1 MASLTQSKT
10 LLPDHEADGRAL
22 ALALDAIEAE
32 LAGLEPG
39 ASADIIAKK
48 LAAPVR
54 AFDAAA
60 KARLGGR
67 A

>member
-1 MASLTQSKT
+1 MVSDSRIEAHDAAS
-10 LLPDHEADGRAL
+10 HARAL

-39 ASADIIAKK
+39 VSADIIAPK

-60 KARLGGR
+60 QAAAPREAKA
-67 A
+67 

>member
-1 MASLTQSKT
+1 MASDSQSKT
-10 LLPDHEADGRAL
+10 LLPDPAAL
-22 ALALDAIEAE
+22 ALALGVIEAE
-32 LAGLEPG
+32 LAAVEPG
-39 ASADIIAKK
+39 ASPDIIAKK

-60 KARLGGR
+60 KASLGGT

>member
-1 MASLTQSKT
+1 MASLTQSET
-10 LLPDHEADGRAL
+10 LSPEVRAL

-39 ASADIIAKK
+39 ASADIIARR

-60 KARLGGR
+60 KASLGGKS
-67 A
+67 